1 MERFSGLVWGARG
14 SFFAGEGL
22 ILFTGLVPSVGS
34 GGGGGGEDD
43 EGSGGSPDTSEVAG
57 RAGEVITVAVVAR
70 VWLSGSGGGGDGKL
84 MVVVLGEVS

>member
-14 SFFAGEGL
+14 SFFAGEGGRGGGL
-22 ILFTGLVPSVGS
+22 ILFTGLVPSV
-34 GGGGGGEDD
+34 
-43 EGSGGSPDTSEVAG
+43 GSGGSPDTSEVAG